1 MKTTPPLV
9 KLRHTHWKTLQ
20 FWYFFSLTTPAGAIK
35 FSPLLQECLE
45 KEDLSLAARDTYLQS
60 LSASS

>member
-1 MKTTPPLV
+1 MNF
-9 KLRHTHWKTLQ
+9 RNIHWKTLQ
-20 FWYFFSLTTPAGAIK
+20 FQYLVSLMTPGGAIK

-45 KEDLSLAARDTYLQS
+45 IEDLSLAARDTYFQS